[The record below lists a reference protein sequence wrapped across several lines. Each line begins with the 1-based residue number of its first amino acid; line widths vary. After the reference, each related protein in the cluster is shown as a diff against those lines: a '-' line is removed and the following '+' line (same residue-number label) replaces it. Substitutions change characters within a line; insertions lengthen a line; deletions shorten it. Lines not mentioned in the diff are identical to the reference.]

1 MSLLLLIIMVV
12 LVVLVG
18 GVVLVAVLAAAS
30 SRKGSPQ
37 PMGYAPPPPA
47 GYHGTSAGYSP
58 YQARA
63 RVLSAPALAEVQTFL
78 TRGQKIHAIKVVREQ
93 TGMGLKDAKDYVDA
107 MVGGGLAPALPEA
120 VSWGQQPGGGLLSER
135 ARTFKAAGDLASAVA
150 LVRAETGMS
159 QSEAERFINA
169 LD

>member
-1 MSLLLLIIMVV
+1 MSLLLLIVVVV

-18 GVVLVAVLAAAS
+18 GVVLVTVLAAAS
-30 SRKGSPQ
+30 SRKGSSQ
-37 PMGYAPPPPA
+37 PMGYAPPPPPVGYDA
-47 GYHGTSAGYSP
+47 GYGP

-63 RVLSAPALAEVQTFL
+63 GVLSAPALAEVQIL
-78 TRGQKIHAIKVVREQ
+78 LARGQKIHAIKVVREQ

-107 MVGGGLAPALPEA
+107 MVGGGLAPVLPEA

>member
-1 MSLLLLIIMVV
+1 MSLLLLIVVVV
-12 LVVLVG
+12 LVILVC
-18 GVVLVAVLAAAS
+18 GVVLVAVLATAS
-30 SRKGSPQ
+30 SRKGSSQ
-37 PMGYAPPPPA
+37 PMGYAPAPPPPPA
-47 GYHGTSAGYSP
+47 GYAGHSP
-58 YQARA
+58 YQTRA
-63 RVLSAPALAEVQTFL
+63 GISAPALAEVQTL
-78 TRGQKIHAIKVVREQ
+78 LARGKKIQAIKVVREE
-93 TGMGLKDAKDYVDA
+93 TRMGLKDAKDYVDA
-107 MVGGGLAPALPEA
+107 MLGGGLAPALPGA